1 MKKYNN
7 IIITDII
14 LYVNYALIKKE
25 RSKKEI
31 AVLPSSLQHYNIQD
45 TKTDQVYIHR

>member
-1 MKKYNN
+1 M
-7 IIITDII
+7 
-14 LYVNYALIKKE
+14 YVNYALIKKE

-45 TKTDQVYIHR
+45 TKTDQVYIRR